1 MTRVA
6 PPPSRRGHLRPRASL
21 PAALPI
27 LAAALL
33 APATFGQATEDAF
46 GEVIDVRVVNLEVV
60 VTENGERVRNLEPED
75 FIIEVND
82 KEVPVEYFTEVF
94 GGSAVVPSEDVAGA
108 VPALA
113 PGEVV
118 STSYLLFI
126 DNFFSITRD
135 RDQVLDGLIE
145 QLPNMQPEDRMA
157 VVAYDGKTVE
167 MLANWST
174 SQRDLTRTLKQ
185 SKNLEA
191 RGLQR
196 LAEERAYDT
205 RRLLERR
212 DQFTGGELLEFAVGL
227 EQEEEQYALLLSQQV
242 QGAVKAASA
251 TLRGFA
257 NPPGRKVMIL
267 LSGGWPNDPT
277 RYVVTDPARAI
288 TLNQSQV
295 VSGRQLLRP
304 LVETANLLSYSL
316 YPIDVPGLWNRD
328 FDIVDQTV
336 EDGELRRNE
345 SALREDEVEFALL
358 DMASQTGGRALIDGA
373 RTAAFERIVADT
385 RSYYWLGFTPDWQG
399 DDTEHEV
406 KVRMRDR
413 GLKARSRKGYADLSR
428 QTEVTLMVESALRFG
443 EAPAAVPLVA
453 EVGRGKR
460 SGWGKREVP
469 LSLQI
474 PMDQVTFLPQS
485 EGLVAQLELRVAV
498 LDERGNEAEV
508 PVVPLT
514 FLAKGQPEDGA
525 RATYETSL
533 RLRNDPHDVVVSIY
547 DRASGKIM
555 STKVQVAKF

>member
-1 MTRVA
+1 
-6 PPPSRRGHLRPRASL
+6 
-21 PAALPI
+21 
-27 LAAALL
+27 
-33 APATFGQATEDAF
+33 
-46 GEVIDVRVVNLEVV
+46 
-60 VTENGERVRNLEPED
+60 
-75 FIIEVND
+75 
-82 KEVPVEYFTEVF
+82 
-94 GGSAVVPSEDVAGA
+94 
-108 VPALA
+108 
-113 PGEVV
+113 
-118 STSYLLFI
+118 
-126 DNFFSITRD
+126 
-135 RDQVLDGLIE
+135 
-145 QLPNMQPEDRMA
+145 
-157 VVAYDGKTVE
+157 
-167 MLANWST
+167 
-174 SQRDLTRTLKQ
+174 
-185 SKNLEA
+185 
-191 RGLQR
+191 
-196 LAEERAYDT
+196 
-205 RRLLERR
+205 
-212 DQFTGGELLEFAVGL
+212 VGL

-385 RSYYWLGFTPDWQG
+385 RSYYWLGFTPNWQG

-460 SGWGKREVP
+460 SGWGKRDVP

-514 FLAKGQPEDGA
+514 FLAKGPPEDGA

>member
-1 MTRVA
+1 MTRHIA
-6 PPPSRRGHLRPRASL
+6 PLLRFRP
-21 PAALPI
+21 ALPVALI
-27 LAAALL
+27 ALAATLI
-33 APATFGQATEDAF
+33 APMTFAQDPADAF

-60 VTENGERVRNLEPED
+60 VTEDGDRVRGLGPED
-75 FIIEVND
+75 FIIEVNGQ
-82 KEVPVEYFTEVF
+82 EVSVEYFTEVF

-113 PGEVV
+113 PGEIV

-126 DNFFSITRD
+126 DNFFSIARD
-135 RDQVLDGLIE
+135 RDRVIDGIIE

-157 VVAYDGKTVE
+157 VVAYDGKKVE
-167 MLANWST
+167 MLSNWSD
-174 SQRDLTRTLKQ
+174 SVRDLTRTLQRSRGLK
-185 SKNLEA
+185 A
-191 RGLQR
+191 FGLQR
-196 LAEERAYDT
+196 LAEERGYDT
-205 RRLLERR
+205 RRLLDRR
-212 DQFTGGELLEFAVGL
+212 DQVSGGSLLEFAVGL
-227 EQEEEQYALLLSQQV
+227 EQEEEQFALLISQQV

-288 TLNQSQV
+288 SLNDSQV
-295 VSGRQLLRP
+295 VSGRKLLRP

-316 YPIDVPGLWNRD
+316 YPIDVPGIWNRD
-328 FDIVDQTV
+328 FDIADLTPD
-336 EDGELRRNE
+336 DGEFRRNE
-345 SALREDEVEFALL
+345 AALREDEVEFALL
-358 DMASQTGGRALIDGA
+358 DLAGQTGGKALIDGA
-373 RTAAFERIVADT
+373 RNAAFERIVSDT

-399 DDTEHEV
+399 DDTDHEV
-406 KVRMRDR
+406 EVKMRKR
-413 GLKARSRKGYADLSR
+413 GQKARARKGYADLSR

-460 SGWGKREVP
+460 SGWGKRDVP

-498 LDERGNEAEV
+498 LDDRGNEAEV